1 MNEMQQVSN
10 VKVVECYYYSE
21 ERRCDTPAEKTINQ
35 MIPSDVFSQVVVRR
49 EKAALDDD
57 IDHFPAD
64 QYFATSCFLSA
75 NLLYKF
81 NKL

>member
-1 MNEMQQVSN
+1 MNEMQQVRN
-10 VKVVECYYYSE
+10 VKVVKCYYSE
-21 ERRCDTPAEKTINQ
+21 ERRCDTPAEKTIKQ
-35 MIPSDVFSQVVVRR
+35 MIPSNVSSQVVVRR

>member
-10 VKVVECYYYSE
+10 VKVVKCYYYSE

-57 IDHFPAD
+57 IVH
-64 QYFATSCFLSA
+64 
-75 NLLYKF
+75 
-81 NKL
+81 